1 MTAGFQAFTDTG
13 VYQID
18 GSTPNYQLVQVMSA
32 DSAYQGL
39 HLANNDVGKGF
50 GISLPCVTFTFAA
63 QAGPMYGVHA
73 SGGVGITHW
82 STDRNGNVYSL
93 TFVTERPCTVRL
105 FLFDQVPATAG
116 NFGLQVFN
124 ERGKLIAD
132 SSRPFLRVLDVIS
145 ERYNGDVGWVVGGTP
160 NPPWHS
166 NSYGVPVL
174 ISGIYS
180 VHSAW
185 SYNDP
190 PIVELT
196 SIRVDGGNVSWGT
209 ALYGGGRKPN
219 FVGFREQY
227 HSRFMVLDGTGLV

>member
-18 GSTPNYQLVQVMSA
+18 GSTPNYQMVQTMSA
-32 DSAYQGL
+32 DSAVQSL
-39 HLANNDVGKGF
+39 HLANNDVGF
-50 GISLPCVTFTFAA
+50 EFRISLPSVTFTFAA

-82 STDRNGNVYSL
+82 STECNGNVYSL
-93 TFVTERPCTVRL
+93 TFVTEQPCTVRL
-105 FLFDQVPATAG
+105 FLFDQVPPSAG

-124 ERGKLIAD
+124 ERGTLIAD

-145 ERYNGDVGWVVGGTP
+145 ERYDGDAGWVVGGAP
-160 NPPWHS
+160 NPPWHAK
-166 NSYGVPVL
+166 SYGVPVL

-209 ALYGGGRKPN
+209 ALYGGGRKSN

>member
-18 GSTPNYQLVQVMSA
+18 GSTPNYQMVQAMSA
-32 DSAYQGL
+32 DSTYQGL
-39 HLANNDVGKGF
+39 HLANNDVGF
-50 GISLPCVTFTFAA
+50 EFRISLPSVTFTFAA
-63 QAGPMYGVHA
+63 HAGPMYGVHA

-82 STDRNGNVYSL
+82 STVRNGNVYSL
-93 TFVTERPCTVRL
+93 TFVTERPCAVRL
-105 FLFDQVPATAG
+105 FLFDQVPPAAG

-124 ERGKLIAD
+124 ERGTLIAD
-132 SSRPFLRVLDVIS
+132 SSRPFLRVLDVVS

-166 NSYGVPVL
+166 KSYGVPVL